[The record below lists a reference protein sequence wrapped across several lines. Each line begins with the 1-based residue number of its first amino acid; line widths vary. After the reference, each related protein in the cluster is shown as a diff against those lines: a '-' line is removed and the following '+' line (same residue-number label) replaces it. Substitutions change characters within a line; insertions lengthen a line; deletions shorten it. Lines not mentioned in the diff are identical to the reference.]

1 MLLKVATMLALTVFL
16 AACHQTDIG
25 RSVGFPSPQ
34 ERSGQP

>member
-1 MLLKVATMLALTVFL
+1 MLLKIAAMLALTVTL

>member
-1 MLLKVATMLALTVFL
+1 MLLKIATMLALTATL